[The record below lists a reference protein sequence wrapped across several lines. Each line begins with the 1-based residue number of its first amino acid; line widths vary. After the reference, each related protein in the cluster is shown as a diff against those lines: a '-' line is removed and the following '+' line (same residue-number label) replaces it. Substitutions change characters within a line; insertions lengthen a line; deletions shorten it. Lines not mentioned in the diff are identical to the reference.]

1 MTDLKNYI
9 DSFYPLSL
17 NAWNDIKVL
26 FTEKELLP
34 NDYFI
39 QDNQTAKHIAFLQT
53 GLVRA
58 FYRNS
63 DGKEYNKHFFQFP
76 SFIGGYSSLITGNM
90 NKINQQALT
99 RCTIFV
105 ADYSHFS
112 ALYNKHPDLEIAA
125 RKLAE
130 RHFVA
135 KEDREIDLVLLD
147 ADKRYLLLQK
157 EFPKLE
163 QLTTQYHIASYLGI
177 SATQLSRIRKKLRSH
192 SISLHR

>member
-9 DSFYPLSL
+9 DSFHTLSPET
-17 NAWNDIKVL
+17 WNDIKIL
-26 FTEKELLP
+26 FTEKKLLP

-39 QDNQTAKHIAFLQT
+39 QDNQTAKQIAFLQS

-76 SFIGGYSSLITGNM
+76 SFIGGYSSLITGNV

-99 RCTIFV
+99 KCTILV
-105 ADYSHFS
+105 ADYAKFS
-112 ALYNKHPDLEIAA
+112 ALYTKHLDLEIAA

-130 RHFVA
+130 RYFVA

-157 EFPKLE
+157 EFPQLE

-177 SATQLSRIRKKLRSH
+177 SATQLSRIRKKLSSH
-192 SISLHR
+192 PISLHR